1 MHVVEITLMYPRTMY
16 PRSIDVKDLQGI
28 EHSLE
33 VKVLGTEETW
43 NTPSLMIA
51 TNLKTAGVAV
61 FSQVNILQFIYFSY
75 VKSKA
80 TKFSIPILLTL
91 FRFT

>member
-1 MHVVEITLMYPRTMY
+1 MHVVEMTLMYPRTMMY
-16 PRSIDVKDLQGI
+16 PRSIDVKDLQGN

-61 FSQVNILQFIYFSY
+61 FSQVNIS
-75 VKSKA
+75 A
-80 TKFSIPILLTL
+80 
-91 FRFT
+91 